1 MTQNSLRNLYVNEL
15 KYIYSAEKQMTRALP
30 RMAKAASSPELRNGF
45 EDHLKQTQG
54 HVERLEEIF
63 EMLGEKPGG
72 KKCAGMEGLINEGA
86 EVMGDDFEDDVMDAA
101 LISSAQRVEHYE
113 IAAYGTV
120 AAYADQLGESAHA
133 TLLRQTL
140 EEEKKTDQKLT
151 ELSQAINVSA
161 NEKGTEGSTGRRK
174 SGRAA

>member
-1 MTQNSLRNLYVNEL
+1 MTQNSLKNLYVKEL
-15 KYIYSAEKQMTRALP
+15 KDIYSAEKQMTRALP

-63 EMLGEKPGG
+63 EMLDEKPGG

-86 EVMGDDFEDDVMDAA
+86 EVMGDDFEDDVMDVA

-120 AAYADQLGESAHA
+120 AAHADLLGESAHA

-140 EEEKKTDQKLT
+140 EEEKETDEKLN

-161 NEKGTEGSTGRRK
+161 NKKGTEGSTGRRK